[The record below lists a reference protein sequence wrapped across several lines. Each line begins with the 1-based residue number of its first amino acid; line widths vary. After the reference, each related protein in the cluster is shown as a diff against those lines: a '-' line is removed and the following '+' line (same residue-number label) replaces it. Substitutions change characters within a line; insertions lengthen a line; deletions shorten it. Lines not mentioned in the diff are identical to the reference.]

1 MKKTKRFASFLL
13 ALVFALSCLTV
24 ISLAAVGEKVPFSNS
39 EFFEIGDYNL
49 HYRTY
54 GERSA
59 RPGVMLLHGFGLST
73 ASFEGLAEKYA
84 ESGYYVVTVDLP
96 NFGYSSRETTETEL
110 MSREDVVYALMENLG
125 GRWILGGHSMGGG
138 IAINVATDHPQ
149 SIAGLVLFAPQTS
162 REASPLMKSLM
173 TNKYVL
179 SLFGGLFKVGSS
191 FSFIFTPMV
200 EMSFSDKEY
209 AKSYDVLRIAAPLRL
224 DGTGKGIAVMTS
236 HTRGTD
242 FEKFSALE
250 MPVVIVTAENDRV
263 ANAKNLDAVLAA
275 APKDS
280 EHFTVKEG
288 GHMMMEFNSSESA
301 ALTLPV
307 MAKCA

>member
-1 MKKTKRFASFLL
+1 M
-13 ALVFALSCLTV
+13 
-24 ISLAAVGEKVPFSNS
+24 
-39 EFFEIGDYNL
+39 
-49 HYRTY
+49 
-54 GERSA
+54 
-59 RPGVMLLHGFGLST
+59 
-73 ASFEGLAEKYA
+73 
-84 ESGYYVVTVDLP
+84 
-96 NFGYSSRETTETEL
+96 
-110 MSREDVVYALMENLG
+110 
-125 GRWILGGHSMGGG
+125 
-138 IAINVATDHPQ
+138 
-149 SIAGLVLFAPQTS
+149 
-162 REASPLMKSLM
+162 
-173 TNKYVL
+173 
-179 SLFGGLFKVGSS
+179 
-191 FSFIFTPMV
+191 
-200 EMSFSDKEY
+200 
-209 AKSYDVLRIAAPLRL
+209 RIAAPLRL